1 MSRRWL
7 AEKIRIGRISE
18 REYRANIDG
27 LNIFFGAVLGFVLA
41 GSETLDN
48 FWFGM
53 LLAMTSGI
61 VVSILYITASE
72 QRFTYS
78 ALALVLIGTMNTVL
92 EDILPGANSVPAKL
106 QPCLLVW
113 ALMTISVEFLPR
125 EKAEAEKVTAG

>member
-1 MSRRWL
+1 MRMT
-7 AEKIRIGRISE
+7 E

-48 FWFGM
+48 VWFAA

-61 VVSILYITASE
+61 VISILYITASE
-72 QRFTYS
+72 QRLTYS
-78 ALALVLIGTMNTVL
+78 ALTLVLIATMGTVL
-92 EDILPGANSVPAKL
+92 EDALPGANSLPPKL

-125 EKAEAEKVTAG
+125 EKAEADKVIAS